1 MPSEIHVMTMQNAID
16 GDEKLSVLATRDM
29 KVTEKSVMTLMSAE
43 LEKLDVRHS
52 PHAQMSPV
60 HTAVNVNLVLL
71 VTATTVSMSTNVL
84 TVHVERM
91 LHAQIHLEH
100 TDAHVTGD
108 TKVTKCYVMCY
119 VAYKLLW

>member
-71 VTATTVSMSTNVL
+71 VTATTVSMSTNV
-84 TVHVERM
+84 
-91 LHAQIHLEH
+91 
-100 TDAHVTGD
+100 
-108 TKVTKCYVMCY
+108 
-119 VAYKLLW
+119 